1 MKLLFIYPFC
11 SPEINSISGGP
22 LYLGA
27 NGHEVLLV
35 TSRVAD
41 SLKGRVSAPEQEQF
55 ESTEFYRP
63 FAHSRE
69 LIDSPFV
76 CWQQLEKKITEFQPD
91 AIFGFGEFNYKLLF
105 RIKNQFEIPLY
116 LYMEYLRQEKI
127 AFPMRGRSIMKR
139 FLPAMH
145 NWFAAQFQKKLSK
158 NVKAI
163 MYAYYGDS
171 VYAEKVASYGAP
183 VHYVPW
189 CNEVY
194 GRTEAV
200 EKNSKKDKSTG
211 LYIGSLEEFKNAA
224 ELVKAIPIILE
235 QTNTSTFTVVGPGT
249 YAVEIKKLLK
259 QYPNRL
265 FYKESIPRSEAMQMI
280 RNAGYG
286 FTPVK
291 DCGLGFIGDCWSSSI
306 PLISIY
312 DLEGFLNNGV
322 DTLVINN
329 IENLSSSVNNLIK
342 TEALYNS
349 YCEKGLRR
357 YNQNY
362 TAQAVGERYL
372 MVAKTDGVEGCTLNN
387 IQQQK

>member
-11 SPEINSISGGP
+11 SPEVNSISGGP

-27 NGHEVLLV
+27 NGHEILLV
-35 TSRVAD
+35 TSRVAN
-41 SLKGRVSAPEQEQF
+41 SLKGRVSAPEQEKF
-55 ESTEFYRP
+55 DGLEFYRP

-69 LIDSPFV
+69 IIDNPFV
-76 CWQQLEKKITEFQPD
+76 CWEQLEKKIDAFQPD

-105 RIKNQFEIPLY
+105 RIKARFEIPLY

-127 AFPMRGRSIMKR
+127 AYPMRGRSMIRR
-139 FLPAMH
+139 FLPNIN
-145 NWFAAQFQKKLSK
+145 NWLAFLFQKKLSK
-158 NVKAI
+158 NVEAI
-163 MYAYYGDS
+163 MYAYYGDR
-171 VYAEKVASYGAP
+171 VYAEKVKAYGAS

-194 GRTEAV
+194 GRTEV
-200 EKNSKKDKSTG
+200 IEKNSNKDRTAG
-211 LYIGSLEEFKNAA
+211 IYIGSLEGFKNAA

-235 QTNTSTFTVVGPGT
+235 QTNTSTFTVVGPGA

-265 FYKESIPRSEAMQMI
+265 CYKESIPRSEAMQMI

-291 DCGLGFIGDCWSSSI
+291 DCGLGFIGDCWSSST

-312 DLEGFLNNGV
+312 DLEGFLHNDV
-322 DTLVINN
+322 DTMVIND

-372 MVAKTDGVEGCTLNN
+372 KLALTEGYS
-387 IQQQK
+387 IS